1 MEWVEWTVISRKIE
15 GKTLEWETILEVGG
29 EQFLLSHPEGMRLA
43 MSKEESEKL
52 KDRLSKALSSKNSN
66 NIQSCNLHADC
77 EEADEY
83 ARKHGKLWA
92 EHCNDSSC
100 DDHQ

>member
-1 MEWVEWTVISRKIE
+1 MEWTVISRKIE
-15 GKTLEWETILEVGG
+15 DGTMEWETILQIGN
-29 EQFLLSHPEGMRLA
+29 EQFLLSNPKGMHLA
-43 MSKEESEKL
+43 MSKEESENL
-52 KDRLSKALSSKNSN
+52 KDHLSKALSSKNSN
-66 NIQSCNLHADC
+66 KVESCNLHSNC

-83 ARKHGKLWA
+83 ARKHGLMRA